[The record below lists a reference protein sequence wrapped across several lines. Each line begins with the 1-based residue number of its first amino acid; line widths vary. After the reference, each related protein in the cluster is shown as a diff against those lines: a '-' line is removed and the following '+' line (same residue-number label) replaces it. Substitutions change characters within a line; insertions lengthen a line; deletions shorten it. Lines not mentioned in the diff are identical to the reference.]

1 MKELAGYSAAILC
14 GGQSSR
20 MGSDKAF
27 LTDQD
32 GRLLLALLAARLADW
47 FEEVR
52 LISNDPL
59 KFLGVEGLNY
69 PVDADKRP
77 LTGPTGAILTAL
89 EARKE
94 RPFFVL
100 AGDQPSL
107 DLGIILRLKEL
118 FETNNADVAL
128 PRHQGRIEPLHAF
141 YGPACA
147 PVFATSLDQG
157 LRAIRLSFPNL
168 TVSYLDLEPEEIP
181 QGLFQ
186 NLNTPKEA
194 LAGGFF
200 PNPSRKNPTP

>member
-27 LTDQD
+27 LTDQK
-32 GRLLLALLAARLADW
+32 GRLLLASLAERLAEW

-52 LISNDPL
+52 LISDDPQ
-59 KFLGVEGLNY
+59 KFSGVKGLDY

-89 EARKE
+89 TAKE
-94 RPFFVL
+94 GRPFFIL
-100 AGDQPSL
+100 AGDQPTL

-118 FETNNADVAL
+118 LEVNKADVAL
-128 PRHQGRIEPLHAF
+128 PRREGRIEPLYAF
-141 YGPACA
+141 YGPNCA
-147 PVFATSLDQG
+147 PVFADSLDQG
-157 LRAIRLSFPNL
+157 LRAIRLSFPKL
-168 TVSYLDLEPEEIP
+168 KVSYLDLLAEEIP
-181 QGLFQ
+181 PGLFQ

-194 LAGGFF
+194 LAWGF
-200 PNPSRKNPTP
+200 TPKP